1 MNGGQ
6 WQLQSA
12 SQLCLASAVS
22 LSPPPPPHFA
32 TLQLHI
38 TFPLYRL
45 QPVGARHTRQGTGL
59 R

>member
-22 LSPPPPPHFA
+22 LPPHFA

-45 QPVGARHTRQGTGL
+45 QPVGARHTRQGTGI